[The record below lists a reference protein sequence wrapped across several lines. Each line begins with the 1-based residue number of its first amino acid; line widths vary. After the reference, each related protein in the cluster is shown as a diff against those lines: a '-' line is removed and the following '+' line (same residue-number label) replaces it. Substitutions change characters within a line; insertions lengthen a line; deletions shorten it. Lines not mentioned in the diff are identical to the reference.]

1 MVEEMGV
8 EDEEDKQ
15 MEQIQNFLVHFSEE
29 VLEVVTVE
37 EKKDKH
43 QAKINLVPGSL
54 GWKLFLVEGAITAV
68 IVVEVDTTMDI
79 IMVII
84 MDTTMGTT
92 TMDLTMGITMD
103 LDLTMG
109 TATMVL
115 TMETTMDL
123 DLTMGT
129 TMATTMATIM
139 GITMDTITDTTM
151 GTAMLEEASTLEEAV
166 VDANVI
172 ITSHSKINM
181 EKLMELARE
190 LTRQAGYGAILPG
203 MDVVMLA
210 SHRDFLTILGLT
222 KLVVARVGNKL
233 LSSGKELL

>member
-1 MVEEMGV
+1 MG
-8 EDEEDKQ
+8 
-15 MEQIQNFLVHFSEE
+15 
-29 VLEVVTVE
+29 
-37 EKKDKH
+37 
-43 QAKINLVPGSL
+43 
-54 GWKLFLVEGAITAV
+54 
-68 IVVEVDTTMDI
+68 DI

-92 TMDLTMGITMD
+92 TMDLT
-103 LDLTMG
+103 
-109 TATMVL
+109 
-115 TMETTMDL
+115 
-123 DLTMGT
+123 
-129 TMATTMATIM
+129 M

-190 LTRQAGYGAILPG
+190 LTRQAGYGVTPLD

-222 KLVVARVGNKL
+222 KLVVTRVGNKL
-233 LSSGKELL
+233 YYGCLS